1 MPFSKGKVA
10 LYTQILSRI
19 QVQTGMIFTV
29 STVDVARD
37 DKGADGSEIP
47 VTLLSPLSPSKK
59 GANAL
64 YIGILTPCHP
74 FRRKS

>member
-1 MPFSKGKVA
+1 
-10 LYTQILSRI
+10 
-19 QVQTGMIFTV
+19 MIFTG

-47 VTLLSPLSPSKK
+47 VTLLSPLSPLKK